1 MRSVI
6 AALLFSCSF
15 LNPAVLAAVAEP
27 SYESRIRD
35 AELAGNREQVA
46 ALCREWYASGDY
58 SVGALNWNYNAL
70 MSVDD
75 NAILFT
81 HTDSDTYPAMMLQY
95 ALAVRPDVTILNVPL
110 LENPQYREFIV
121 RTYRLNWVKPDAS
134 MPDFIRQLAVSARPA
149 DHPVVP
155 TYLGVMSNQEFLRAD
170 RANMYLT
177 GLALKYSDQP
187 FDNISVLLYNFENR
201 FRNDYLV
208 FSPGP
213 EKEPETVARMNLN
226 YIPALLLLHR
236 HYRAGRD
243 LAKASRIENL
253 ALRIGQTGHREND
266 VRLAFGL
273 NTPAAGKPA
282 QSAIPVKSLEKAMK
296 RIGNTQLYAG
306 ETEVTNSQYELFL
319 ADLLNNRDFDRL
331 GVCRIEKTDWR
342 SLLPEPLRLL
352 PDAMLFKNGH
362 PDGPDMPVQNISLE
376 AAQHYCEWITQVY
389 NTATGRKKFKKV
401 RFRLPSPEEWSLA
414 AAAGRKDVPYPWGGY
429 FIRNSKG
436 CYLLNINATEPCGDC
451 PNDKDSGANDGG
463 FFTVPGTSY
472 FPNDFGLY
480 CMSGNVA
487 EMTGTPGVSM
497 GGSFQDIPYYAQIN
511 TQGKYSGSS
520 PTLGFRVFMEII
532 EE

>member
-1 MRSVI
+1 MRHVI
-6 AALLFSCSF
+6 VALFLPFFISTSTAGSF
-15 LNPAVLAAVAEP
+15 VTEP
-27 SYESRIRD
+27 SYESRIRE

-58 SVGALNWNYNAL
+58 STGVLNWNYNAL

-75 NAILFT
+75 NAVLFT
-81 HTDSDTYPAMMLQY
+81 HTDSDTYPALMLQY
-95 ALAVRPDVTILNVPL
+95 ALQIRPDVTILNVQL
-110 LENPQYREFIV
+110 FENPQYRDFIV
-121 RTYRLNWVKPDAS
+121 RTRRLDWVKPGATL
-134 MPDFIRQLAVSARPA
+134 PEFIRQLAASPIPA
-149 DHPVVP
+149 GHPTVP
-155 TYLGVMSNQEFLRAD
+155 TYLGIMSDREFLRTD

-177 GLALKYSDQP
+177 GLTLKYSDRP
-187 FDNISVLLYNFENR
+187 FDNIAVLRHNFEHR
-201 FRNDYLV
+201 FRTDYLE
-208 FSPGP
+208 FSLIQ

-236 HYRAGRD
+236 HYRAGGD
-243 LAKASRIENL
+243 LAKAARIENL
-253 ALRIGQTGHREND
+253 ALRIGRAGHREND

-273 NTPAAGKPA
+273 DTPPAAGKPA
-282 QSAIPVKSLEKAMK
+282 VSAITVKSLEKPMK
-296 RIGNTQLYAG
+296 RVGEKLYAG

-319 ADLLNNRDFDRL
+319 ADLLNNRDFDHL
-331 GVCRIEKTDWR
+331 ELCRIEKTDWR
-342 SLLPEPLRLL
+342 SLLPEALRHL
-352 PDAMLFKNGH
+352 PDALLFKNGH
-362 PDGPDMPVQNISLE
+362 PDGPDMPVQNIRFE
-376 AAQHYCEWITQVY
+376 AAQHYCDWITQVY
-389 NTATGRKKFKKV
+389 NAAQGRKKFKKV

-451 PNDKDSGANDGG
+451 PDDKDSGANDGG
-463 FFTVPGTSY
+463 FFTVPGASY

-497 GGSFQDIPYYAQIN
+497 GGSFQDIPYYAQIQ
-511 TQGKYSGSS
+511 TQGKYSGPG
-520 PTLGFRVFMEII
+520 PTLGFRVFMEVI